1 MLRTP
6 RRLRLPEGAF
16 RAAVAAG
23 LRISASR
30 FSIAVSRSAISSR
43 RVSTARKSGDARPGA
58 ARHAPHRDAPEFLG
72 RRRALG
78 RDHLRL
84 NPVQARALPHQDL
97 GADAVTLADEPEQDV
112 LGADVVSP
120 SRCASRSESSSTF
133 LVRGVNG
140 MCSPGRTVPSP
151 TISTTCS
158 LAVSRL
164 ISEGGEGPR
173 GQALGLGEQAEQD
186 VLGADVVVAERPGFL
201 LGLDHD
207 PAGLVGEPFEH
218 LRTPRVCMGAV
229 QEA

>member
-1 MLRTP
+1 VP
-6 RRLRLPEGAF
+6 PCG
-16 RAAVAAG
+16 G
-23 LRISASR
+23 G
-30 FSIAVSRSAISSR
+30 R
-43 RVSTARKSGDARPGA
+43 RVAHLGQQVLDRGEPLGDLVQRVSERKPGTPGA

-72 RRRALG
+72 RRCAHG

-112 LGADVVSP
+112 LGADVVIP
-120 SRCASRSESSSTF
+120 EPLRLAEREF
-133 LVRGVNG
+133 EHLLGARGERDV
-140 MCSPGRTVPSP
+140 
-151 TISTTCS
+151 
-158 LAVSRL
+158 LARPDGALPDDLHDLLPDRVQADLQRA
-164 ISEGGEGPR
+164 EGPR
-173 GQALGLGEQAEQD
+173 GQALGLAEQAEQD

-218 LRTPRVCMGAV
+218 LRTPRVCVGAV